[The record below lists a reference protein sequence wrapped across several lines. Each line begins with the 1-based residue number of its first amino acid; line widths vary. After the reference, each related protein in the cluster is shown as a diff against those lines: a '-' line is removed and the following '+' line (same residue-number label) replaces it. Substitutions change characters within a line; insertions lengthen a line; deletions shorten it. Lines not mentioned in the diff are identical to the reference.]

1 MAHISDLSWT
11 GVKEVKDVLEIGKR
25 YEFQV
30 LKIDKERRKVSIG
43 YKQLQPQPW
52 DTAAEKY
59 AEGDIVH
66 GKVVRIVPFGAFVE
80 IEKGIDGLVHVS
92 QISYEWLDNPTSV
105 LKIGQEIDAKILAF
119 SPAERKITLS
129 IKALQDRPEPVYPE
143 DMEEE
148 ASRPRQKRN
157 NRRNS
162 RYDDY
167 DDGDYRE
174 WNDSSYDG
182 VSIGEMLGSDED
194 KK

>member
-1 MAHISDLSWT
+1 M
-11 GVKEVKDVLEIGKR
+11 
-25 YEFQV
+25 
-30 LKIDKERRKVSIG
+30 
-43 YKQLQPQPW
+43 
-52 DTAAEKY
+52 
-59 AEGDIVH
+59 
-66 GKVVRIVPFGAFVE
+66 RIVPFGAFVE

-105 LKIGQEIDAKILAF
+105 LQIGQEIDAKILAF

-143 DMEEE
+143 DVEEE
-148 ASRPRQKRN
+148 QSRPRQKRN

>member
-1 MAHISDLSWT
+1 
-11 GVKEVKDVLEIGKR
+11 
-25 YEFQV
+25 
-30 LKIDKERRKVSIG
+30 
-43 YKQLQPQPW
+43 
-52 DTAAEKY
+52 
-59 AEGDIVH
+59 
-66 GKVVRIVPFGAFVE
+66 
-80 IEKGIDGLVHVS
+80 
-92 QISYEWLDNPTSV
+92 
-105 LKIGQEIDAKILAF
+105 
-119 SPAERKITLS
+119 
-129 IKALQDRPEPVYPE
+129 
-143 DMEEE
+143 MEEE

>member
-1 MAHISDLSWT
+1 M
-11 GVKEVKDVLEIGKR
+11 
-25 YEFQV
+25 
-30 LKIDKERRKVSIG
+30 
-43 YKQLQPQPW
+43 
-52 DTAAEKY
+52 
-59 AEGDIVH
+59 
-66 GKVVRIVPFGAFVE
+66 RIVPFGAFVE

-105 LKIGQEIDAKILAF
+105 LQIGQEIDAKILAF

-148 ASRPRQKRN
+148 QSRPRQKRN